1 MEATII
7 NLLAV
12 MIIGN
17 LALMGAIPI
26 IGILWFGPDG
36 RYSDHRHP
44 VVCVRGHHH
53 EI

>member
-1 MEATII
+1 MTMEATII

-26 IGILWFGPDG
+26 IGILWFAFGDIIMKFEQE
-36 RYSDHRHP
+36 R
-44 VVCVRGHHH
+44 
-53 EI
+53 EKK